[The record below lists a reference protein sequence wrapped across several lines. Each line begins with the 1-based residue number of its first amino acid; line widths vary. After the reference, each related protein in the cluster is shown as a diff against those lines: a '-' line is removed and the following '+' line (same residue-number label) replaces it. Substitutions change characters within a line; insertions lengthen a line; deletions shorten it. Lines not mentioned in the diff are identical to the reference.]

1 MRNFLLITLLMIP
14 FVFASAFTP
23 GETVKVSTEPAGAE
37 VQLNG
42 RYVGKSPLEITVD
55 YTRKSNFLYFTKIGF
70 QGQRVDLTK
79 NQKEVSVPLVPEKIK

>member
-1 MRNFLLITLLMIP
+1 MLSFLI
-14 FVFASAFTP
+14 ASALTP
-23 GETVKVSTEPAGAE
+23 GETVKIRTEPSGAE

-42 RYVGKSPLEITVD
+42 RYIGKSPLEITVD

-79 NQKEVSVPLVPEKIK
+79 NQTEVSVPLVPEKIK

>member
-1 MRNFLLITLLMIP
+1 MLSFLI
-14 FVFASAFTP
+14 ASALTP
-23 GETVKVSTEPAGAE
+23 GETVKIRTEPSGAE

-55 YTRKSNFLYFTKIGF
+55 YTKKSNFLYFTKIGF

-79 NQKEVSVPLVPEKIK
+79 NQTEVSVPLVPEKIK

>member
-1 MRNFLLITLLMIP
+1 MLPFLIT
-14 FVFASAFTP
+14 SALTP
-23 GETVKVSTEPAGAE
+23 GETVKIRTEPSGAE

-42 RYVGKSPLEITVD
+42 RYIGKSPLEITVD

-79 NQKEVSVPLVPEKIK
+79 NQTEVSVPLVPEKIK